1 VETVRVCDSVAGVV
15 TVVVLRKGQAVSD
28 TTHLRGQLMSVD
40 SKCMNADSSDTAKA
54 FSLISDLVYCIG
66 VVADQL
72 DAERPEIKPVALD
85 VSLEK
90 ARALH
95 RVWRALNDGDCP
107 KCHTYRAASEMLRGH
122 EFLSDAPAIWCPNC
136 NFGVTHEEIKAIE
149 KMFAPAMDAAVAIFE
164 QWRAGRHEP
173 AN

>member
-1 VETVRVCDSVAGVV
+1 M
-15 TVVVLRKGQAVSD
+15 SD
-28 TTHLRGQLMSVD
+28 NSHLMGQLKLIGE
-40 SKCMNADSSDTAKA
+40 KCGYADITDPGKA
-54 FSLISDLVYCIG
+54 YDLISDLVYCLEIIAG
-66 VVADQL
+66 QSRGKPA
-72 DAERPEIKPVALD
+72 EIKPVALD

-107 KCHTYRAASEMLRGH
+107 KCHTHVRATHIFTTDDGGL
-122 EFLSDAPAIWCPNC
+122 LCPSC
-136 NFGVTHEEIKAIE
+136 NFKVTGAEIRDIE
-149 KMFAPAMDAAVAIFE
+149 VMFAPAMDAAVAIFE